1 MQSRQDWLLL
11 TLSKSPGGAMSP
23 VQIQKSLFLFGREA
37 GSSIGTH
44 FYSFVPYDYGP
55 FDAAICVDLRRMER
69 EGHVTGQWSPG
80 RSWKNYTLTGYGRK
94 TVRLLGKRRGRPSR
108 RIPRT
113 NRCLGQGTI
122 VLESAP
128 QRLRC
133 VPGIRGKQRVS
144 RQVTVLVGIL
154 ASDGAAVAAD
164 RQVTVGHVGLP
175 TQKIS
180 PIGGDS
186 LIASCGSLA
195 LGQKIRMV
203 FETHHADLKTH
214 SYAENLPA
222 IEQGVRVVVTP
233 TLQMAEKTRYV
244 VPGAENNA
252 LACSLACIPFVDGLR
267 LCHVD
272 YDGSIYCLDENLPY
286 VTAGSGKIN
295 ADPFIRF
302 IWDVFWPDPGHL
314 PPLREAIFAAYWT
327 VQMNIE
333 YQSTGVGIGV
343 DVWTVNRN
351 GDGSY
356 AAAETDRRDWSRP
369 YVHRKHEAGHAG
381 AARPHLR
388 SRRSRGGHTAEAV
401 MVGYPRAPVTT
412 CVVC

>member
-1 MQSRQDWLLL
+1 M
-11 TLSKSPGGAMSP
+11 
-23 VQIQKSLFLFGREA
+23 
-37 GSSIGTH
+37 
-44 FYSFVPYDYGP
+44 
-55 FDAAICVDLRRMER
+55 
-69 EGHVTGQWSPG
+69 
-80 RSWKNYTLTGYGRK
+80 
-94 TVRLLGKRRGRPSR
+94 
-108 RIPRT
+108 
-113 NRCLGQGTI
+113 
-122 VLESAP
+122 
-128 QRLRC
+128 
-133 VPGIRGKQRVS
+133 
-144 RQVTVLVGIL
+144 TVLVGIL

-222 IEQGVRVVVTP
+222 IEQAVRVVVTP

-356 AAAETDRRDWSRP
+356 AAAETDRTRLEPSGMFIESMKQAMRALRDLTFG
-369 YVHRKHEAGHAG
+369 HGEAGADT
-381 AARPHLR
+381 P
-388 SRRSRGGHTAEAV
+388 
-401 MVGYPRAPVTT
+401 PRL
-412 CVVC
+412 